1 MDKVEAAA
9 QLILECESRIRT
21 LMEAALAARQYDQV
35 GQLASLASALSTL
48 VGGGSKSVAMNS
60 GPLAAETPSDAITSG
75 SVHGDLL
82 PDPDLPRP
90 GRKRPSDEY
99 PRFERHG
106 DRLIKL
112 GWSKKERSVYE
123 HRTSL
128 DAVKAVTAKLSV
140 SLGKGGYLRM
150 DEVLPVELPDG
161 SEVPSY
167 QAYLVLA
174 WLRDRGT
181 VQRQG
186 NDGYKLARKHLS
198 ADKVEELWAQTPE
211 RE

>member
-1 MDKVEAAA
+1 MDRVEAAG
-9 QLILECESRIRT
+9 QLVLECESRIRS
-21 LMEAALAARQYDQV
+21 LMEEALAARQYEQI
-35 GQLASLASALSTL
+35 GRLASLASALSAL
-48 VGGGSKSVAMNS
+48 VEGEARSVTTNS
-60 GPLAAETPSDAITSG
+60 EPAVVEARINPTASAP
-75 SVHGDLL
+75 VHRDLL
-82 PDPDLPRP
+82 PSSDPPRP
-90 GRKRPSDEY
+90 GRKHPSDEY

-128 DAVKAVTAKLSV
+128 ETVKAVTAKLFASV
-140 SLGKGGYLRM
+140 GKGSYLRM

-161 SEVPSY
+161 AEVPSY

-186 NDGYKLARKHLS
+186 NDGYKLARKHLR
-198 ADKVEELWAQTPE
+198 ADEVEELWAQTPE